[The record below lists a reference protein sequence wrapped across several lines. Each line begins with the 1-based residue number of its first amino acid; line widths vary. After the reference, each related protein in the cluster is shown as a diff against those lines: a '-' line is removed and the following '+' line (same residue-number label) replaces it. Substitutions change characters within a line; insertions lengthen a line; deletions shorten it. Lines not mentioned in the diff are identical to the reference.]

1 MRWFLWYP
9 YPLNVERMNEAIQ
22 CLRGEHDFT
31 SFRAA
36 NCQSATAMRHV
47 DFCEV
52 SRRGDCV
59 LVDIQANAFL
69 YHMVRNI
76 VGSLLPI
83 GDGRRSPNWMAEL
96 LTARDRA
103 LAAATAPAQGLYLVS
118 VNYPPCYNLHP
129 SSQSNKDT
137 I

>member
-1 MRWFLWYP
+1 MEIRISDLGFRIFKKRKAKGEKRKKDLSVSAVKHGPGGAGP
-9 YPLNVERMNEAIQ
+9 YSQNN
-22 CLRGEHDFT
+22 HF
-31 SFRAA
+31 
-36 NCQSATAMRHV
+36 
-47 DFCEV
+47 
-52 SRRGDCV
+52 
-59 LVDIQANAFL
+59 IQANAFL